1 MRVAGGVN
9 KYRSQIDLTPLSQ
22 TVLTPG
28 QAIAGGKRML
38 HTLFMTEAR
47 LGGAAFNNVR
57 G

>member
-47 LGGAAFNNVR
+47 LGGGCFQ
-57 G
+57 